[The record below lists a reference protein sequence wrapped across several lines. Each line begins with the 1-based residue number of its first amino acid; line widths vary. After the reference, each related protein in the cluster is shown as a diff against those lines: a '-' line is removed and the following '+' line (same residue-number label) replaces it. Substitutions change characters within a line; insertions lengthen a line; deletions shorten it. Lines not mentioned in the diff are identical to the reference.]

1 MFSRFNDKVNNINH
15 IINTITLTLFS
26 FNRFYNL
33 PDLEEIG
40 IIDAGLLEA
49 WTICLSPHDDVLV
62 AGNHRGDVNIWSM
75 QEGREL
81 VTTLETNNK
90 FILSTAF
97 SPDLKLAT
105 AGIDGNI
112 NIFDITT
119 RQIIHQIGAHALPA
133 RSVTFSQQGNLVFS
147 ASDDR
152 HVSVFDV
159 VSGTVVNTF
168 SHAGMCLSV
177 DTSPDHRHFVVGCS
191 DSKVLLW
198 DLGMQKFIR
207 SYDQH
212 KDQVWGVS
220 YDKQDGIGRKF
231 ASVGDDYLLQ
241 VYE

>member
-1 MFSRFNDKVNNINH
+1 MFSRFNDKVSLLNLLDIFLIVI
-15 IINTITLTLFS
+15 IINI
-26 FNRFYNL
+26 RFYSL
-33 PDLEEIG
+33 PTLEEID

-62 AGNHRGDVNIWSM
+62 AGNHRGAVNIWSM

-133 RSVTFSQQGNLVFS
+133 RCVTFSQQGNLVFS

-159 VSGTVVNTF
+159 VSGTVINTF

-177 DTSPDHRHFVVGCS
+177 DTSPDHRHFIVGCS
-191 DSKVLLW
+191 DGKVLLW

-220 YDKQDGIGRKF
+220 YNKQDEGRKF